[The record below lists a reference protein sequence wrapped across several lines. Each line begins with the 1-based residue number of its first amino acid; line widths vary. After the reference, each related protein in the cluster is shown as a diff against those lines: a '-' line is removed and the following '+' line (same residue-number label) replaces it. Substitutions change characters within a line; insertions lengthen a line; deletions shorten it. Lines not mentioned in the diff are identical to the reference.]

1 MKLLSTLLLSL
12 ALLLAGCSEQR
23 KFISTDLSMVDWGK
37 DFQLTDHNGK
47 VRRLAD
53 FQGKAVVLFFG
64 YTQCPDVCPTTLSTM
79 REAMALLGDDAKR
92 VQVLFATVDPAR
104 DTPQLLAQYVPSF
117 HPDFLGLYGDEKTIA
132 ATAKDFKV
140 FYLKQPGKTPDSY
153 SVDHSTGS
161 YAFDPHR
168 PPAPAAAPWRNPG
181 QRRRRPQAVARR
193 KVIQTESNHEKAA
206 ADPCLPDPAS
216 DRCRGRRRRQIG
228 HQPRYRHAARGR
240 RQACAG
246 AAHLA
251 PGALLRSRR
260 NRAWRKDGLIY
271 LRDSSKMTRWPSAR
285 SRKN

>member
-37 DFQLTDHNGK
+37 DFQLTDHHGK

-104 DTPQLLAQYVPSF
+104 DTQQLLAQYVPSF

-161 YAFDPHR
+161 YAFDPTGRLRLLLRHGET
-168 PPAPAAAPWRNPG
+168 PTN
-181 QRRRRPQAVARR
+181 V
-193 KVIQTESNHEKAA
+193 A
-206 ADPCLPDPAS
+206 ADLKLLL
-216 DRCRGRRRRQIG
+216 
-228 HQPRYRHAARGR
+228 
-240 RQACAG
+240 AG
-246 AAHLA
+246 
-251 PGALLRSRR
+251 
-260 NRAWRKDGLIY
+260 K
-271 LRDSSKMTRWPSAR
+271 
-285 SRKN
+285 